1 MTKVTKSKKLLLSL
15 VTAATIGVGL
25 IASATTAEAHHIRHY
40 GGFPGAGLGFFF
52 GSPGFYNN
60 GYYGNNYYG
69 NGFYNNGYYN
79 DGYYGGYP
87 RFRHSY
93 RSCHVGNIRYH
104 HRMHKARICNG
115 QVTRIY

>member
-40 GGFPGAGLGFFF
+40 YHGGFPGAGLGFFF

-60 GYYGNNYYG
+60 GYYGNNYY
-69 NGFYNNGYYN
+69 NNGYYN

-93 RSCHVGNIRYH
+93 RSCHIGKIRYH

-115 QVTRIY
+115 QVARIY